1 MFAYGFVTGGKKTSL
16 EEALIVFV
24 TYSSSLWS
32 PLELLILHLYVL
44 DSEYDCE
51 SSWKGLRRVP
61 FRIKVVSNPAI
72 LRITPFFFF
81 FFFYQT
87 IIFPEH
93 LWLSREGKGLRRHL
107 IKVVHLLLVLLQQNK
122 IKLEKRVSSFC

>member
-1 MFAYGFVTGGKKTSL
+1 MCQSSQLLWSVTFPILVIWGLFFFLTLCFLVTSGMFAYGFVTGGKKTSL

-72 LRITPFFFF
+72 LRITPSFFFF
-81 FFFYQT
+81 FFFT
-87 IIFPEH
+87 
-93 LWLSREGKGLRRHL
+93 K
-107 IKVVHLLLVLLQQNK
+107 LQ
-122 IKLEKRVSSFC
+122 ISA

>member
-61 FRIKVVSNPAI
+61 FRIKVVSNPEI

-81 FFFYQT
+81 LPNSG
-87 IIFPEH
+87 IFSEH

-122 IKLEKRVSSFC
+122 G